1 MTRIGRR
8 AFVLNA
14 ASAAIAPPA
23 LAQDPLAA
31 WLAAHTVRVRTTDPA
46 DGNFSDLLPLA
57 HAIGSARI
65 VQLGEPSHGAGT
77 AFAAKARLM
86 KFLHQRLGFDVLIW
100 ESGLYDVA
108 LAQAGMEG
116 GDDAITAARRGV
128 FTLWSAAAEVAPLF
142 TYIKAS
148 QHGPHPIE
156 MSGFDMQVT
165 ADGTMERFAQD
176 LRAFAGALPDPVLRQ
191 QASQLADQAL
201 AARSRLVATKFA
213 GQPDLDALIV
223 AVKDLRTLIF
233 GHRAGFD
240 AVQGYIQT
248 GFMDHAIQNM
258 SADAQMRFDAARAPT
273 DAGRE
278 SRRDAA
284 NAENLRW
291 LLEVKYSGRKAVIWA
306 HDAHVMNAYYAPDF
320 HAVHLEGQP
329 GDMKTTG
336 TFLAE
341 RYGKS
346 LYTIGMT
353 AFTGEEGF
361 AVGGPA
367 TPVAPAP
374 DGSLEARLH
383 GLLQL
388 SGGAPCAFVDLRASG
403 RPAIPTARIPKFE
416 ANTVADIG
424 RIYDGVFF
432 IDQMHRATRG

>member
-8 AFVLNA
+8 AFVFTA
-14 ASAAIAPPA
+14 ASAALAPA
-23 LAQDPLAA
+23 RAQDPLTA
-31 WLAAHTVRVRTTDPA
+31 WLAAHAVRIRTTDPA
-46 DGNFSDLLPLA
+46 DEKFSDLLPLA

-77 AFAAKARLM
+77 AFAAKARLT
-86 KFLHQRLGFDVLIW
+86 KFLHRRLGFDVLIW

-108 LAQAGMEG
+108 LAQSGMEG
-116 GDDAITAARRGV
+116 SDDGVTAARRGI

-148 QHGPHPIE
+148 QRSPHPIE
-156 MSGFDMQVT
+156 MAGFDMQVT
-165 ADGTMERFAQD
+165 ADGSMERFAQD
-176 LRAFAGALPDPVLRQ
+176 LRAFAGALTDPALRQ
-191 QASQLADQAL
+191 QAAQLADQAI
-201 AARSRLVATKFA
+201 AARSRLIATKFA
-213 GQPDLDALIV
+213 AEADLDALTA
-223 AVKDLRTLIF
+223 AVKDLRVMIQVHHLE
-233 GHRAGFD
+233 FD
-240 AVQGYIQT
+240 AIQGFVQT
-248 GFMDHAIQNM
+248 GFMDHAIENM
-258 SADAQMRFDAARAPT
+258 RADAAMRFDAARAPT
-273 DAGRE
+273 DAARE
-278 SRRDAA
+278 SRRDAV
-284 NAENLRW
+284 NAANLRW
-291 LLEVKYSGRKAVIWA
+291 LLDVKYAGRKAVIWA

-320 HAVHLEGQP
+320 HAVHLDGQP

-336 TFLAE
+336 AFLAE

-367 TPVAPAP
+367 SPIAPAP

-383 GLLQL
+383 GL
-388 SGGAPCAFVDLRASG
+388 GAPSAFVDLRAPG
-403 RPAIPTARIPKFE
+403 RPPIATARIPKFE

-432 IDQMHRATRG
+432 IDQMRRATRG

>member
-1 MTRIGRR
+1 MTHIGRR
-8 AFVLNA
+8 AFVLTA
-14 ASAAIAPPA
+14 ASAALAPAAPTPGW
-23 LAQDPLAA
+23 AQDPLTA
-31 WLAAHTVRVRTTDPA
+31 WLAAHAVRVRTTDPA
-46 DGNFSDLLPLA
+46 DEKFSDLLPLA

-86 KFLHQRLGFDVLIW
+86 KFLHRRLGFDVLIW

-108 LAQAGMEG
+108 LAQKGMEG
-116 GDDAITAARRGV
+116 TDDGVTAARRGI

-142 TYIKAS
+142 AYIKSS
-148 QHGPHPIE
+148 QRGPHPLE
-156 MSGFDMQVT
+156 MAGFDMQVT
-165 ADGTMERFAQD
+165 ADGSMERFAQD
-176 LRAFAGALPDPVLRQ
+176 LRAFVGALPDPALRQ
-191 QASQLADQAL
+191 QAAQLADQAI
-201 AARSRLVATKFA
+201 AARARLVATKFA
-213 GQPDLDALIV
+213 AQADLDALIV

-233 GHRAGFD
+233 GHRTGFD

-273 DAGRE
+273 DAARE
-278 SRRDAA
+278 SRRDDA
-284 NAENLRW
+284 NAANLRW
-291 LLEVKYSGRKAVIWA
+291 LLDVKYAGRKAVIWA
-306 HDAHVMNAYYAPDF
+306 HNAHVMNAYYGPDF
-320 HAVHLEGQP
+320 HAVHLDAAP
-329 GDMKTTG
+329 GDMKTAG

-341 RYGKS
+341 RYGNS

-367 TPVAPAP
+367 SPIAPAP

-383 GLLQL
+383 GLGL
-388 SGGAPCAFVDLRASG
+388 SNAFVDLRAPG

-424 RIYDGVFF
+424 RIYDGIFF
-432 IDQMHRATRG
+432 IDHMNRATRLG